1 MMSGRLL
8 TGLAAALALT
18 VPAWLLYRVQPSL
31 PSLPAPG
38 ETVLPVTAPDAEPER
53 RLFLDPLSP
62 ALAVQAEDAPQL
74 VGVVGRLPD
83 NAIAMVR
90 SRDGKTATLAP
101 GQSHEGWTL
110 VTLSPD
116 AALFAKGERRVR
128 SFLAAG
134 DPEPEVDEGEP
145 LAY

>member
-1 MMSGRLL
+1 MSGRLL
-8 TGLAAALALT
+8 FGLAAALALA
-18 VPAWLLYRVQPSL
+18 VPAWLLYRAQPAL

-38 ETVLPVTAPDAEPER
+38 ETVLPVTAPDAEPSR

-62 ALAVQAEDAPQL
+62 AQAAQAEDAPQL

-110 VTLSPD
+110 LTLSTD
-116 AALFAKGERRVR
+116 AALFAKGDRRVR
-128 SFLAAG
+128 SFLAAD
-134 DPEPEVDEGEP
+134 DPEPQVDEDAP
-145 LAY
+145 LEQ

>member
-1 MMSGRLL
+1 MSGRLL
-8 TGLAAALALT
+8 TGLAAALALA
-18 VPAWLLYRVQPSL
+18 VPVWLLYRAQPSL

-38 ETVLPVTAPDAEPER
+38 DTILPVAAPDAEPSR
-53 RLFLDPLSP
+53 RLFAEPLSP
-62 ALAVQAEDAPQL
+62 AQAAQAEDAPQL

-116 AALFAKGERRVR
+116 AALFAKGARRVR
-128 SFLAAG
+128 SFLAAD
-134 DPEPEVDEGEP
+134 DPEPEVDEEAP
-145 LAY
+145 LAE